1 MDEKVLEE
9 YQFHKETVVAD
20 VNSPLHLIRE
30 KEMEISGRVLEAKK
44 EAEQIVADARRKAVE
59 IVQKAEVEG
68 ERLSAEEETRVAA
81 QVEVDVAKVREDA
94 EQSVEALR
102 GAVGDRMGKA
112 VEYVVEVVTRV

>member
-44 EAEQIVADARRKAVE
+44 EAEEIVADARRKAVE
-59 IVQKAEVEG
+59 IVQKAGVEG

-81 QVEVDVAKVREDA
+81 QVEIDVAKVREDA
-94 EQSVEALR
+94 GQSVEALR
-102 GAVGDRMGKA
+102 GAVGDRMDKA

>member
-59 IVQKAEVEG
+59 IVQKAEAEG
-68 ERLSAEEETRVAA
+68 ERLSAEEEKRVSA
-81 QVEVDVAKVREDA
+81 QVEIDVAKVHEDA
-94 EQSVEALR
+94 GHSVDELR
-102 GAVGDRMGKA
+102 GAIGERMDKA
-112 VEYVVEVVTRV
+112 TEYVLEAVTRV